1 MTVYEQIADWI
12 VNGSDDP
19 VGEVESLLKDAHW
32 GEGTIFNDY
41 EDILEI
47 TEKKHGEVTGVY
59 KIKNNKMELSGNS
72 DVQEI

>member
-12 VNGSDDP
+12 VNDSDDP

-59 KIKNNKMELSGNS
+59 KIKNNKVELSGANGL
-72 DVQEI
+72 